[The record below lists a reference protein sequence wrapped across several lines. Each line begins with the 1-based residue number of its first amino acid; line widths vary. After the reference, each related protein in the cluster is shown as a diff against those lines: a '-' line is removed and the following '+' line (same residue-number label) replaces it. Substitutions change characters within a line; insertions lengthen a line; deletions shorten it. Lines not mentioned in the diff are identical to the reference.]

1 MDSSAVEMARMV
13 GVPGLASDEEE
24 TEDVENASTRGL
36 PRPRRARRLQNAIRD
51 IVREHYLCFVLAWLL
66 LVLALA
72 IATFVTFIEL
82 LVLAHTIQARIVHV
96 LLESANIFRPLDCGH
111 VIVFTNE

>member
-1 MDSSAVEMARMV
+1 MATIAMSSSHTMDSSAVEMARMV

-24 TEDVENASTRGL
+24 DDDVESLATGNLA
-36 PRPRRARRLQNAIRD
+36 RPHRARRLQSAIRD
-51 IVREHYLCFVLAWLL
+51 IVREHYLCFVLVWLL

-82 LVLAHTIQARIVHV
+82 LVLTHTILVV
-96 LLESANIFRPLDCGH
+96 
-111 VIVFTNE
+111 